1 MNLESKDLTKE
12 INKKQSRLWRIENPK
27 SVKKYNDIKHLT
39 RKGEI
44 NKIKQEL
51 AKLPQFKSRCYVCLT
66 QASKRGFTFHH
77 KNYVENDVVRSN
89 YPKNE
94 KGTLDYY
101 RALKPLI
108 EKNPTRFL
116 WVCNPH
122 HQSITRLCR
131 FNKENRKRLISAV
144 RMST

>member
-1 MNLESKDLTKE
+1 MCPISLDLVKE
-12 INKKQSRLWRIENPK
+12 INKKQIKLWRLDNPK
-27 SVKKYNDIKHLT
+27 VIKKYNDTLHLT

-51 AKLPQFKSRCYVCLT
+51 AKLSQFKSKCYVCLAK
-66 QASKRGFTFHH
+66 ASKRGFTFHH
-77 KNYVENDVVRSN
+77 KHYIENDVVRKN
-89 YPKNE
+89 FQKNE
-94 KGTLDYY
+94 KGTLEYY
-101 RALKPLI
+101 KALAPLI
-108 EKNPTRFL
+108 KKDPSRFL

-122 HQSITRLCR
+122 HQSITRLSR